1 MSTKTN
7 AAFSKVMLEYKK
19 QLEEGTI
26 ERAYRGLMDY
36 MTHLRSYFE
45 GEHPEIP
52 VSGSV
57 YYGFMDMTYFALFPA
72 TLKDRKLKVAIVFLH
87 KQFRFEVWLAG
98 VNKVVQNKY
107 WRIFKESNWK
117 KYNLPPT
124 TKGTD
129 SILEHILVDNPNFD
143 DLDALTSEIERGTLE
158 FIKDVT
164 NSSDIKGD

>member
-1 MSTKTN
+1 
-7 AAFSKVMLEYKK
+7 
-19 QLEEGTI
+19 
-26 ERAYRGLMDY
+26 MDY
-36 MTHLRSYFE
+36 ITHLRSYFE
-45 GEHPEIP
+45 SEHPEMP

-72 TLKDRKLKVAIVFLH
+72 ALKHRKLKVAIVFLH
-87 KQFRFEVWLAG
+87 KQFRFEVWLSG

-107 WRIFKESNWK
+107 WHIFRGSSWK
-117 KYNLPPT
+117 KYKLPPT

-143 DLDALTSEIERGTLE
+143 DLNALTRQIERGTLE

-164 NSSDIKGD
+164 NSDAIIGN